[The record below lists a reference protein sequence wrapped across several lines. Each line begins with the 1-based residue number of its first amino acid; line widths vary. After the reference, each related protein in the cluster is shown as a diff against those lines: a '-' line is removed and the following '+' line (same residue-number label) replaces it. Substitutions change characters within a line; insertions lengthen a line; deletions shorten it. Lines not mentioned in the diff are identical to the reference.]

1 MEQNKHIYTI
11 KSNVISNQTLDPKGG
26 DIYFEQ
32 DNIANGG
39 I

>member
-1 MEQNKHIYTI
+1 MGQNKLIYTI
-11 KSNVISNQTLDPKGG
+11 KSNIIRNQTLDPKGG

-32 DNIANGG
+32 DNIANDR

>member
-1 MEQNKHIYTI
+1 MEVLNTI
-11 KSNVISNQTLDPKGG
+11 KLNIIINQTLDPKGG

-32 DNIANGG
+32 DNIADDG

>member
-1 MEQNKHIYTI
+1 MEQNKLIYTI
-11 KSNVISNQTLDPKGG
+11 KSNVIRNQTLDPKGG

-32 DNIANGG
+32 DNIADDG